1 MSVEIHAAIVGESS
15 ARFAE
20 RRRVFAGIAIELPGE
35 PTRDRETVRGLLF

>member
-15 ARFAE
+15 ARFCR

-35 PTRDRETVRGLLF
+35 LALDRETVCGLL